1 MQEAVLS
8 FPVSVQ
14 HVPHKGIEV
23 TLKSDD
29 REREALAESHGLE
42 KVLSFSADF
51 IITPW
56 KKSGIKIRGKIQA
69 QIVQSCVA
77 TLEPIE
83 NQIDEDVEIVLVPE
97 HSRLARIPVDESGE
111 MLISADGP
119 DIPETFSGD
128 KIDIGA
134 IAEEFFDLAIDPYPR
149 KADLADSVVVTVGE
163 TEEEADNGVVS
174 PFASLANWQKKD

>member
-1 MQEAVLS
+1 MKPAVLS
-8 FPVSVQ
+8 FPVPVQ

-23 TLKSDD
+23 TLTSDD
-29 REREALAESHGLE
+29 KERAALAEAHGLE

-51 IITPW
+51 IIIPW
-56 KKSGIKIRGKIQA
+56 KKRGIKIRGKIQA
-69 QIVQSCVA
+69 KIVQACVA

-83 NQIDEDVEIVLVPE
+83 NQIDEDVEVVLVPE
-97 HSRLARIPVDESGE
+97 NSRLARIPTDENGE

-128 KIDIGA
+128 KIDVGL

-149 KADLADSVVVTVGE
+149 KSGLADSVSVTFGE
-163 TEEEADNGVVS
+163 TEESDSDVVS
-174 PFASLANWQKKD
+174 PFAGLAKLQDKN

>member
-29 REREALAESHGLE
+29 KERAALAKAHGLGE
-42 KVLSFSADF
+42 VRSFSADF

-56 KKSGIKIRGKIQA
+56 KKSGIKIRGKVLA
-69 QIVQSCVA
+69 QIVQACVV

-83 NQIDEDVEIVLVPE
+83 NQIDENVEIVMVPE
-97 HSRLARIPVDESGE
+97 HSRLARIPLDESGE
-111 MLISADGP
+111 MLIAADGP

-134 IAEEFFDLAIDPYPR
+134 IAEEFFDLAIDLYPR
-149 KADLADSVVVTVGE
+149 KPDLTDSMAITVGE
-163 TEEEADNGVVS
+163 AEDEGGHGGVS
-174 PFASLANWQKKD
+174 PFARLADWQKKN

>member
-1 MQEAVLS
+1 MREAVLS

-14 HVPHKGIEV
+14 HVPQKGIEV

-29 REREALAESHGLE
+29 NERAALAEAHGLDR
-42 KVLSFSADF
+42 VLAFSAGF
-51 IITPW
+51 TITPW

-69 QIVQSCVA
+69 HIVQACVA

-97 HSRLARIPVDESGE
+97 HSRLARVPLDESGE

-149 KADLADSVVVTVGE
+149 KSDLADSVIVSVGE
-163 TEEEADNGVVS
+163 VEDESDSDTVS
-174 PFASLANWQKKD
+174 PFASLGNWQKKN